1 MRKGLANLTLLKSR
15 KSPRCPRRW
24 RQKTERQK
32 RLPAGSCFCL
42 SALVDVYLKR
52 VPAPKAS
59 PPDPA
64 AQSLSGG
71 TGGTMTSS

>member
-1 MRKGLANLTLLKSR
+1 MRKELANLTLLKSQ
-15 KSPRCPRRW
+15 KSP
-24 RQKTERQK
+24 TE
-32 RLPAGSCFCL
+32 PATVAAENRKAKAATRGSCFCL

-59 PPDPA
+59 PPDHA